1 MCATSRCFIT
11 LRHISANQRHR
22 HRSGPCSVSH
32 CGKQILG
39 MVIYSLLWSS
49 PNVLDKF
56 LVTVAF
62 LQWMTGLYIHA
73 TIAFCS
79 AGGALRCLLLY
90 LLHHGIGAI
99 LYLGGAVTTLVSSL
113 YTNSDDYTRTA
124 SGLAIAA
131 SGLHFIHATR
141 YLLKHK
147 PQTGAFDPEEHI
159 TSGIVIKTKI
169 SRFRKR
175 PHQVASVENELTHAV
190 CPEYL

>member
-1 MCATSRCFIT
+1 MSERGASSQRSRT
-11 LRHISANQRHR
+11 RTN
-22 HRSGPCSVSH
+22 SGPHTPSRGCSGFKMYNFEYFFSISGLMSLCEV
-32 CGKQILG
+32 ILG

-79 AGGALRCLLLY
+79 AGGALRCLLL
-90 LLHHGIGAI
+90 
-99 LYLGGAVTTLVSSL
+99 
-113 YTNSDDYTRTA
+113 
-124 SGLAIAA
+124 GLAIAA